1 MGLLFKPFSLLAAL
15 VAGMVAARVLDWV
28 WARFSDEEMPG
39 PEHRDI
45 PRSRLIGA
53 LVAEGVTAR
62 VVRGLF
68 DNQARRGFERV
79 TGTWPGQVGPEPT

>member
-1 MGLLFKPFSLLAAL
+1 MALLFKPFSLLAGLA
-15 VAGMVAARVLDWV
+15 AGMVAARLLDWV
-28 WARFSDEEMPG
+28 WSRFSDAEMPG
-39 PEHRDI
+39 PEQRDV

-62 VVRGLF
+62 VVRGVL

-79 TGTWPGQVGPEPT
+79 TGTWPGQVEPEPR